1 MPRTRA
7 AAALLLCAAGAHAA
21 APPGLVDWARP
32 ATGARAAS
40 SHGPLCWGPP
50 VGTFADGLAV
60 YCTSVGA
67 AFDGQEATF
76 WAEPG
81 GVDGPL
87 PHPSP
92 ASPAWLRVDFAA
104 PVRLRGAR
112 LLVGTSLNYTLE
124 VSAASVDGPWRVL
137 ATHTCDQD
145 LGCSLGYPHTYLGGY
160 DPTPEASPK
169 RREIIHAFDSGA
181 PVAHARWRNT
191 WASLGGYAC
200 GDVCLWTDLVFALE
214 LWGDPQG
221 GEQAACPAEALGEA
235 VEAVQLSEPKLGGVA
250 GAASAALR
258 AGLASS

>member
-1 MPRTRA
+1 MARVHT
-7 AAALLLCAAGAHAA
+7 AAALLLCCASARGAP
-21 APPGLVDWARP
+21 PPGLVDWARP

-40 SHGPLCWGPP
+40 SHDGPLCWGPP

-67 AFDGQEATF
+67 AFDGHEATF

-112 LLVGTSLNYTLE
+112 LLVGTSTNYTLE
-124 VSAASVDGPWRVL
+124 VSAAGADGPWRVL
-137 ATHTCDQD
+137 AAHTCDED
-145 LGCSLGYPHTYLGGY
+145 LGCSLGYPHTYCGGY
-160 DPTPEASPK
+160 APTPDAK
-169 RREIIHAFDSGA
+169 RRELVHTFDSGE

-200 GDVCLWTDLVFALE
+200 GDVCLWTDLLFEME
-214 LWGDPQG
+214 LWGDPQSL
-221 GEQAACPAEALGEA
+221 EQATAAAACPVLVPGEA
-235 VEAVQLSEPKLGGVA
+235 APLPGPKLGGIA
-250 GAASAALR
+250 GAASAALSG
-258 AGLASS
+258 GLVSR